1 MCFQVSKCRLPLKE
15 GRCDSCETEPET
27 AAVQKM
33 EHKQR
38 LANLIHT
45 YTTYTHTYIYIHLKN
60 KMEGFT
66 RFQRNKNRGRYR
78 FWGGSHSQEQ
88 GYWPP
93 FKGRSSDD
101 KFSPYSTH
109 MATCRCVF
117 FSGSDPS
124 KPHAAE
130 RDWSWVF
137 LKSRRCFQS
146 LYLFKGN
153 FERNHIFQPQI

>member
-45 YTTYTHTYIYIHLKN
+45 YTTYTHTHIYIYIHLKN

-88 GYWPP
+88 GY
-93 FKGRSSDD
+93 
-101 KFSPYSTH
+101 
-109 MATCRCVF
+109 
-117 FSGSDPS
+117 
-124 KPHAAE
+124 
-130 RDWSWVF
+130 
-137 LKSRRCFQS
+137 
-146 LYLFKGN
+146 
-153 FERNHIFQPQI
+153 